1 MPCIDCGAAVADRVY
16 QLIGALLVAA
26 PAVAAHPSSKCEHHQ
41 PFLAAASSPSA
52 HFSGDL
58 QYNTLLITPLTSSS
72 VPALQCLIL
81 ISSVAEPNLSCLL
94 LSQANRHSNGSHR
107 VSGDSSPLA
116 LISDDK
122 ELSCKEADNMRRPA
136 KAAKPSLVGDNVDW
150 MCAPP
155 DFC

>member
-26 PAVAAHPSSKCEHHQ
+26 PAVAAHPSS
-41 PFLAAASSPSA
+41 
-52 HFSGDL
+52 
-58 QYNTLLITPLTSSS
+58 N
-72 VPALQCLIL
+72 
-81 ISSVAEPNLSCLL
+81 SVAEPNLSCLL

-122 ELSCKEADNMRRPA
+122 ELICKEADNMRRPA

-150 MCAPP
+150 MPGIGQK
-155 DFC
+155 